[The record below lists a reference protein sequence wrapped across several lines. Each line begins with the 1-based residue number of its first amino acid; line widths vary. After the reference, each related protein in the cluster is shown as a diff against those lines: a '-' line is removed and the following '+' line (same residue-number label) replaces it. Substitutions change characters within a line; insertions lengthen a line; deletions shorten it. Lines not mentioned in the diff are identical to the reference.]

1 MTDHYTFLKA
11 WLRAKWKNLPEEQV
25 AVMLQAAN
33 AIESLELDNFNL
45 RRELRRCGGMRSEPS
60 LEPCGSLKTA

>member
-25 AVMLQAAN
+25 QVMLQAAN

-45 RRELRRCGGMRSEPS
+45 RREVRRCGGTLSGQSQAQCDSRE
-60 LEPCGSLKTA
+60 TA

>member
-45 RRELRRCGGMRSEPS
+45 RKELRRCGGMLSEPS
-60 LEPCGSLKTA
+60 QAQCDSRKTA